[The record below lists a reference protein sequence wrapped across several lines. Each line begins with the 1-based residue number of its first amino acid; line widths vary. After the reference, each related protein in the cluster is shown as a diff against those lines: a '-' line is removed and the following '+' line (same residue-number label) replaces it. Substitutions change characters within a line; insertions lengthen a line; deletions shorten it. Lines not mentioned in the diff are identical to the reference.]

1 MKRRE
6 MLQGLGI
13 IAAAA
18 ATSKA
23 LSAQDAAHHHVH
35 GAAPN
40 QALVNAAND
49 CVKTGD
55 VCLAHCLDLLAT
67 GDKSLGDCAKSVN
80 ELRATCGALASLAAQ
95 SAPSLSNMASLAA
108 KVCKTCET
116 ACRKHEKEHAPCKAC
131 AEACA
136 ACETECNKV
145 ATA

>member
-6 MLQGLGI
+6 ILQGLGAV
-13 IAAAA
+13 AAAA

-23 LSAQDAAHHHVH
+23 LSAQDAAHQHVH

-67 GDKSLGDCAKSVN
+67 GDKSLGECAKSVN
-80 ELRATCGALASLAAQ
+80 ELRATCGALGSLAAQ
-95 SAPSLSNMASLAA
+95 SAPALAKLASLSAD
-108 KVCKTCET
+108 VCKNCET

-131 AEACA
+131 ADACA
-136 ACETECNKV
+136 TCAKECSK
-145 ATA
+145 AAAA